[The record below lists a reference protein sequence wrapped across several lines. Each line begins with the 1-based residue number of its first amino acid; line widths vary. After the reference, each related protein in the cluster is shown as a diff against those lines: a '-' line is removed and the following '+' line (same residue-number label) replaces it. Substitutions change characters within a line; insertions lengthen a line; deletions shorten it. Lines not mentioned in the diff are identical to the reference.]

1 MTQIWQMTV
10 DVSVFLVRHRSSA
23 IKKSVHIC
31 SICVICVL
39 HPLITHSI
47 VMSTKTNISKL
58 LPIMLCFFAMGFV
71 DLVGIASN
79 YVKADLGLTDS
90 EANIF
95 PSLVFF
101 WFLIFSVPTGILMNR
116 IGRKR
121 TVLLSLVVT
130 AVSLALPI
138 FGDSYGLMLASFSLL
153 GIGNALMQTSLNPL
167 LSTIISGDR
176 LASSLTFGQFV
187 KAIASFL
194 APYIAM
200 WGATHAM
207 PDLGLDWRVLFPIYM
222 VIAVLAILWLGATRI
237 EEEQPDKAS
246 GFGACLRLLGN
257 PFILLCFLGIMCH
270 VGIDV
275 GTNTTAPKLLM
286 ERLELTLDEAS
297 WATSL
302 YFIFRTLGCLS
313 GTFILSRCSSRS
325 FLWVSVLMML
335 VAMIGLS
342 VSDVHYIIYI
352 CIALIG
358 YGNSN
363 VFSIIFSQALLAM
376 PQKKNEISGLMIM
389 GLFGGT
395 VFPLLMGFA
404 SDAIG
409 QLGAVLVMTV
419 GVLYLIV
426 YAARMKKV

>member
-1 MTQIWQMTV
+1 MNN
-10 DVSVFLVRHRSSA
+10 
-23 IKKSVHIC
+23 KS
-31 SICVICVL
+31 
-39 HPLITHSI
+39 
-47 VMSTKTNISKL
+47 NISKL
-58 LPIMLCFFAMGFV
+58 LPVMLCFFAMGFV

-79 YVKADLGLTDS
+79 YVKEDLGLTDAQ
-90 EANIF
+90 ANIF

-101 WFLIFSVPTGILMNR
+101 WFLIFSVPTGVLMNR
-116 IGRKR
+116 IGRRK

-130 AVSLALPI
+130 AVSLLLPI
-138 FGDSYGLMLASFSLL
+138 FGDSYGLMLCSFSLL

-167 LSTIISGDR
+167 LSNVITGNK

-200 WGATHAM
+200 WGATHAI
-207 PDLGLDWRVLFPIYM
+207 PDLGLEWRVLFPVYM
-222 VIAVLAILWLGATRI
+222 FIAVVAILWLGGTHI
-237 EEEQPDKAS
+237 EEEQPDRAS
-246 GFGACLRLLGN
+246 GFADCFRLLGN

-286 ERLELTLDEAS
+286 ERLDMTLDEAS

-313 GTFILSRCSSRS
+313 GTFILSRFSSRS
-325 FLWVSVLMML
+325 FLWVSVGMML
-335 VAMIGLS
+335 LAMVGLLA
-342 VSDVHYIIYI
+342 SDVHYIIYM

-358 YGNSN
+358 FGNSN
-363 VFSIIFSQALLAM
+363 VFSICFSNALLAM

-404 SDAIG
+404 SDGWG
-409 QLGAVLVMTV
+409 QSGAVAVMTV
-419 GVLYLIV
+419 GVLYLV
-426 YAARMKKV
+426 FYAGRLKKA